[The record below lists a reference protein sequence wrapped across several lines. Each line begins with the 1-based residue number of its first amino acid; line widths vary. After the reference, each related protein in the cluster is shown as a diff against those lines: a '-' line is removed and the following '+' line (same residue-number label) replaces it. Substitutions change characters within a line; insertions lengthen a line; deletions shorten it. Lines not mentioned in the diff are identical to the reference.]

1 MGHDTH
7 FLERL
12 DRVADAHVERALT
25 LYRDQE
31 LLREVLDR
39 AGLAEGV
46 ERLAISLDDP
56 REGPFVIVT
65 RAGRFVTCLG
75 KGMRVTKEPTTV
87 VLTRERLDAAASK
100 VERMRERLAQVQQLV
115 QQRGEGVG
123 ARAFRKMGEDGLRF
137 CREDAETLLT
147 AMPLISQYVMVT
159 LLDGSDWIRTHRR
172 QVAAIKFDRLKPREE
187 RAALE
192 FGRAAWTMA
201 HLMVLLDHDDVQP
214 ELKVLREM
222 PGAEMDTGALM
233 AMRVFELGTFAHATR
248 ALWFLAR
255 RPRDVLR
262 DIKELHRDVERPMR
276 ILREFALATTALAS
290 TKYRA
295 ECVKAMGRLAS
306 TRAGEMV
313 VLEAGPE
320 GDAPPRNAKEAIDRY
335 ADAIGTFLHLIVEH
349 PEGIR
354 SVGESAG
361 RSLFAA
367 LRARGGPVA
376 AEQIAA
382 VPPDVGRAVLGVLPV
397 SLIGPKAGWTVIE
410 QLAVTLPWIAGAAPT
425 ELFLPREYASNLTR
439 DSVDDVMLM
448 VPGYVAEHKLSAPK
462 PVQRK
467 TEKLGRN
474 DPCWCGS
481 GQKLKRCC
489 GPGR

>member
-100 VERMRERLAQVQQLV
+100 IERMRERLAQVQALV
-115 QQRGEGVG
+115 RERGEGVG

-159 LLDGSDWIRTHRR
+159 LLDGSEWIRTHRR
-172 QVAAIKFDRLKPREE
+172 QMAGIKFDRLKPREE

-192 FGRAAWTMA
+192 FGRAAGTMA
-201 HLMVLLDHDDVQP
+201 HLMVLLDHDDMQP
-214 ELKVLREM
+214 ELEALRKTPE
-222 PGAEMDTGALM
+222 PSIDVGALM

-255 RPRDVLR
+255 RPREVLR
-262 DIKELHRDVERPMR
+262 DIKDLHRDVDRPMR
-276 ILREFALATTALAS
+276 MLRELALATTAIAS

-295 ECVKAMGRLAS
+295 ECLKAMARLAP
-306 TRAGEMV
+306 TFAGEMAI
-313 VLEAGPE
+313 LQARREA
-320 GDAPPRNAKEAIDRY
+320 DAAPRSAKEAADGY
-335 ADAIGTFLHLIVEH
+335 AEALGSILHLMVQNA
-349 PEGIR
+349 EGIR
-354 SVGESAG
+354 DVGESGG
-361 RSLFAA
+361 RALFAK
-367 LRARGGPVA
+367 LRARGATPT

-382 VPPDVGRAVLGVLPV
+382 VPADVGRAVLGVLPV
-397 SLIGPKAGWTVIE
+397 SMLGPKTAVVE
-410 QLAVTLPWIAGAAPT
+410 QLAVTLPWIAHAEPT
-425 ELFLPREYASNLTR
+425 ELFLPREYVDGLPR
-439 DSVDDVMLM
+439 DSIEEAMLM
-448 VPGYVAEHKLSAPK
+448 APGYLAENKVSAPK
-462 PVQRK
+462 PMQRK
-467 TEKLGRN
+467 AEKLGRN